1 MQASSSLDTKY
12 RFKYSIWNARF
23 RAANPLSEVL
33 MFNDHALADCAGA
46 ILIEKAERRLDA
58 LLAEHGV
65 SDPKELPPATAFEI
79 FQRAVIE
86 TAAATF
92 PAANVEMLKHNCR
105 SFGHSAFLTA
115 MERMRVS
122 CKSPGDAF
130 EMTRG
135 VHAAVVLAGYGLLVA
150 PFDLDAMRILTT
162 PSKDIDTVLELFS
175 RDKGVYVGYSS
186 CKAPFYLLL
195 TDCVRTL
202 RRLVPDH
209 PRFSE
214 VKELFARA
222 NKPLP
227 PDPEQSFM
235 HGLAVTARQLGDTI
249 STVGLFDPDPT
260 SPWRVPPSR

>member
-1 MQASSSLDTKY
+1 
-12 RFKYSIWNARF
+12 
-23 RAANPLSEVL
+23 

-122 CKSPGDAF
+122 CKRP
-130 EMTRG
+130 RG
-135 VHAAVVLAGYGLLVA
+135 L
-150 PFDLDAMRILTT
+150 R
-162 PSKDIDTVLELFS
+162 
-175 RDKGVYVGYSS
+175 SS
-186 CKAPFYLLL
+186 CRP
-195 TDCVRTL
+195 L
-202 RRLVPDH
+202 RPGRDAH
-209 PRFSE
+209 P
-214 VKELFARA
+214 
-222 NKPLP
+222 
-227 PDPEQSFM
+227 
-235 HGLAVTARQLGDTI
+235 HDTQQ
-249 STVGLFDPDPT
+249 
-260 SPWRVPPSR
+260 RH

>member
-23 RAANPLSEVL
+23 RAANLLSEIRML
-33 MFNDHALADCAGA
+33 NDHALADCAGA

-92 PAANVEMLKHNCR
+92 PAANVEMLKHGCR

-135 VHAAVVLAGYGLLVA
+135 VHAAVVLAGYGLPVA
-150 PFDLDAMRILTT
+150 PSTWTRCA
-162 PSKDIDTVLELFS
+162 SS
-175 RDKGVYVGYSS
+175 RHPAKTLIRCSS
-186 CKAPFYLLL
+186 CSPAIRACMSATAAAK
-195 TDCVRTL
+195 
-202 RRLVPDH
+202 RR
-209 PRFSE
+209 FICS
-214 VKELFARA
+214 
-222 NKPLP
+222 
-227 PDPEQSFM
+227 
-235 HGLAVTARQLGDTI
+235 
-249 STVGLFDPDPT
+249 
-260 SPWRVPPSR
+260 